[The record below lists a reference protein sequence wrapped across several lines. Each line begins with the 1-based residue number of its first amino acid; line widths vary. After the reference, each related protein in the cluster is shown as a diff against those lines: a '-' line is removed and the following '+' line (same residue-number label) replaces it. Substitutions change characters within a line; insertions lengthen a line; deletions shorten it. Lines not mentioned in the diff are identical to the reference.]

1 MWHIPNTGWG
11 MMALATISIL
21 FFGRD
26 FYINAYKQ
34 AKHLNANMDTLIAL
48 STGVAYL
55 FSLFN
60 LLFPNVWLSRG
71 IEPHLYFESVSVI
84 TAFILIGRCLE
95 ERAKNNTNSAIR
107 KLAGLQPQFVTIV
120 ENGSQTVIP
129 IKALKVG
136 QHVLVKAG
144 EKIATDGEVLEGE
157 SFVDESMLSGE
168 SIPVEKKCGS
178 KVFGGTINQNGSF
191 VFIAEKV
198 GAETLLANIIK
209 LVKEAQGSHAPSQ
222 KLADR
227 IASVFVPT
235 VIGIAVISFI
245 IWNLSGYFTLGMLSL
260 VTVLVI
266 ACPCALGLATPTA
279 IMVGIGR
286 GAENGILIRDAEAM
300 ERARTIDTVILDKT
314 GTLTMGKPSVTDSY
328 WRNEDDGAKAVLA
341 ALESHSQHP
350 IALAIAS
357 AYTGNSQVDIDKFE
371 NHSGKGVSGVVIN
384 NSEIVTYL
392 AGTAELLK
400 EYGVYVPEDFAKA
413 ADDFMSKAFSI
424 VYFAK
429 LHSEVQCRAEEKPH
443 YVSSENSSGECL
455 GVVAVADAVKPTSS
469 EAVRELR
476 KNGIEVLM
484 LSGDNEKTTAVI
496 AKLCGIDEYRAQV
509 LPAEKE
515 GFVKTLQAEGKI
527 VAMVGDGIN
536 DSAALA
542 RADVG
547 IAMGNGSDI
556 AMESAK
562 MTIVS
567 SDLRKIIKA
576 INLSKKTERTIKMNL
591 FWAFVYNIIAI
602 PVSAGVLYP
611 VNGFLLDPMIA
622 GAAMAMS
629 SVCVVSNSLLLRF
642 RKI

>member
-1 MWHIPNTGWG
+1 
-11 MMALATISIL
+11 
-21 FFGRD
+21 
-26 FYINAYKQ
+26 
-34 AKHLNANMDTLIAL
+34 MDTLIAL

-562 MTIVS
+562 MIIVS

>member
-328 WRNEDDGAKAVLA
+328 WCNEDDGAKAVLA

>member
-1 MWHIPNTGWG
+1 
-11 MMALATISIL
+11 
-21 FFGRD
+21 
-26 FYINAYKQ
+26 
-34 AKHLNANMDTLIAL
+34 MDTLIAL

>member
-1 MWHIPNTGWG
+1 
-11 MMALATISIL
+11 MALATISIL

>member
-562 MTIVS
+562 MIIVS

>member
-1 MWHIPNTGWG
+1 
-11 MMALATISIL
+11 MALATISIL

-328 WRNEDDGAKAVLA
+328 WCNEDDGAKAVLA